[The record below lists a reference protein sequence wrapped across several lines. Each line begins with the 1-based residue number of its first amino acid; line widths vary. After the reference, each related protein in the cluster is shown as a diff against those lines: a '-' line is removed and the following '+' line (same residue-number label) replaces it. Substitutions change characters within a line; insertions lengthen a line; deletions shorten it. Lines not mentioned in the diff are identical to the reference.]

1 MKIVIPG
8 GSGQVGTI
16 LARAFQRGGHDV
28 AVLSRQPQHSPW
40 RVLEW
45 DGATLGNWQREIDGC
60 DVVINLAGRSVN
72 CRYNAAN
79 RHEIVQSR
87 IASTRAVGEAIGRA
101 SHPPPVWLQ
110 ASTATIYAHRY
121 ESAND
126 ERSGI
131 IGGAEPDAP
140 DTWRFS
146 IEVARAWER
155 ACNEAVTPAT
165 RKVLLRSAMTM
176 SPDEGGVFDALL
188 GLVRLGLGGSA
199 GTGRQFVS
207 WIHYEDFVAAVR
219 DATGGAGADVIL
231 DIMGASYLGRN
242 LAALATGGRL
252 VVIGRQG
259 GSRAEID
266 LGVLQGKQASLH
278 ATTLRA
284 RPVKE
289 KAAVVAGVREHVW
302 PLINAGKIAAV
313 IDRELPMS
321 QASHAHRAMAASEHI
336 GKILLRPE

>member
-1 MKIVIPG
+1 VVI
-8 GSGQVGTI
+8 
-16 LARAFQRGGHDV
+16 DV
-28 AVLSRQPQHSPW
+28 AAAGVNRADLMQRQGLYPPPPGAPPYPGLECSG
-40 RVLEW
+40 RV
-45 DGATLGNWQREIDGC
+45 
-60 DVVINLAGRSVN
+60 
-72 CRYNAAN
+72 
-79 RHEIVQSR
+79 
-87 IASTRAVGEAIGRA
+87 RAVGDGVTGLRPGDQVCALLAGGGYAEQVAVPAGQVL
-101 SHPPPVWLQ
+101 PLPEEVDVV
-110 ASTATIYAHRY
+110 TAAAFPETACTVYANVFQLARLAGGETLLVHGG
-121 ESAND
+121 S
-126 ERSGI
+126 SGI
-131 IGGAEPDAP
+131 GTMAIQLGKAFGA
-140 DTWRFS
+140 R
-146 IEVARAWER
+146 VACTAGSPEKLARCRELGAD
-155 ACNEAVTPAT
+155 VTINY
-165 RKVLLRSAMTM
+165 R
-176 SPDEGGVFDALL
+176 D
-188 GLVRLGLGGSA
+188 
-199 GTGRQFVS
+199 
-207 WIHYEDFVAAVR
+207 EDFVAALR